1 VNSQRSMAHLIA
13 PDYSQQF
20 LFPPA
25 LEDFVPADHPARFV
39 REFVDELDLATL
51 GFVIPAAM
59 DGRPAFA
66 PSLLLKIWVYGYFNS
81 IRSTRKLEAACNE
94 HLSLL
99 WLTGMIA
106 PDHNTLW
113 RFWRDNK
120 KALREVFR
128 QTVKV
133 AVTSGC
139 VGFALQ
145 ALDGTKIEAAASGYS
160 GWSKKYMEQLLAALD
175 ESLKETEL
183 KLVQENA
190 QETVGY
196 RLPAG
201 LTERKALR
209 EQIKAGL
216 AQLAADGRKNYHP
229 VEPESRRMKLGNGTN
244 RFAYNAQIVADGK
257 EGVIVACENTRQEND
272 TGQLVPMIEEAK
284 KNVGVAAH
292 QTTTLAD
299 AGYSAGVDLQQA
311 EQKGLSVLVPVPDGN
326 KDNPY
331 ALQHFKFDSENQTV
345 TCPRGIKLDHTGH
358 ITKRGMRVERF
369 RCHCKD
375 CPVRNDCTK
384 DRKGRLIEMWPFTP
398 AFERMRKRL
407 DDPAQ
412 NQIFEHRGRIVE
424 RCFAQI
430 KQHDR
435 FRRWTVW
442 GLEGVKTQWSLIC
455 AAFNLQIL
463 FRQWKNRP
471 KSQAAAAVVADKLR
485 FALALD
491 AVYRCCYL
499 FFGLFASRR
508 LFAPSVVP

>member
-1 VNSQRSMAHLIA
+1 MAHLIA
-13 PDYSQQF
+13 PDYGEQF

-51 GFVIPAAM
+51 GFEVPAAV

-120 KALREVFR
+120 MALREVFR

-160 GWSKKYMEQLLAALD
+160 GWSKKYMEKLLAALD

-183 KLVQENA
+183 KLVEENA
-190 QETVGY
+190 QETSGY

-201 LTERKALR
+201 LAERQALR
-209 EQIKAGL
+209 ERIKAGL
-216 AQLAADGRKNYHP
+216 AQVAADRRQHCHP
-229 VEPESRRMKLGNGTN
+229 VEPEARRMKLGNGTN
-244 RFAYNAQIVADGK
+244 RFAYNAQLVADEQ

-272 TGQLVPMIEEAK
+272 TGQLVPMIEQVRE
-284 KNVGVAAH
+284 NVGIAAH
-292 QTTTLAD
+292 QATTLAD
-299 AGYSAGVDLQQA
+299 TGYSAGIDLQQA
-311 EQKGLSVLVPVPDGN
+311 EEKGLSVLVPVPDGN

-331 ALQHFKFDSENQTV
+331 ALQHFTFDPQNQTV
-345 TCPRGIKLDHTGH
+345 TCPRGVKLDHTGH
-358 ITKRGMRVERF
+358 TTKRGMRVERF

-384 DRKGRLIEMWPFTP
+384 DRKGRLIEIWPFTP

-407 DDPAQ
+407 EDPAQ
-412 NQIFEHRGRIVE
+412 NQLFENRGRIVE

-463 FRQWKNRP
+463 FRHWKNQRRT
-471 KSQAAAAVVADKLR
+471 QAATAVIARRMQFEQLDKGTFSS
-485 FALALD
+485 FAI
-491 AVYRCCYL
+491 
-499 FFGLFASRR
+499 
-508 LFAPSVVP
+508 PSLHSEVFVCKRDFPFRPA

>member
-1 VNSQRSMAHLIA
+1 MAHVIA
-13 PDYSQQF
+13 PDYGEQF

-39 REFVDELDLATL
+39 REFVSELDLPTL
-51 GFVIPAAM
+51 GFVTPAAVE
-59 DGRPAFA
+59 GRPPYA
-66 PSLLLKIWVYGYFNS
+66 PSLLLTIWLYGYFQG
-81 IRSTRKLEAACNE
+81 IRSTRKLEAACHE

-106 PDHNTLW
+106 PDHNSLW

-128 QTVKV
+128 QTVRV
-133 AVTSGC
+133 AVASGC
-139 VGFALQ
+139 VGLALQ
-145 ALDGTKIEAAASGYS
+145 ALDGTRIEAAASGYS
-160 GWSKKYMEQLLAALD
+160 GWSKEYMEKLLAALD
-175 ESLKETEL
+175 ESLQTTEL

-190 QETVGY
+190 EEAPDY

-201 LTERKALR
+201 LAQRQALR

-216 AQLAADGRKNYHP
+216 AQLAADKREYYHP
-229 VEPESRRMKLGNGTN
+229 VEPEARRMKLGNGTN
-244 RFAYNAQIVADGK
+244 RFAYNAQVVADEK
-257 EGVIVACENTRQEND
+257 EGVIVACETIRQENE
-272 TGQLVPMIEEAK
+272 TGQLVPMIEQARQ
-284 KNVGVAAH
+284 NVGIAGQ

-299 AGYSAGVDLQQA
+299 SGYSAGADLQEA
-311 EQKGLSVLVPVPDGN
+311 EKKGLSVLVPPPDGN

-331 ALQHFKFDSENQTV
+331 ALQHFKFDPQNQTV
-345 TCPRGIKLDHTGH
+345 TCPRGVKLDHTGH
-358 ITKRGMRVERF
+358 TTKRGTRVERF

-384 DRKGRLIEMWPFTP
+384 DRKGRLIEIWPFAP
-398 AFERMRKRL
+398 SIERMRQRL

-412 NQIFEHRGRIVE
+412 ARIFSQRSRIVE

-442 GLEGVKTQWSLIC
+442 GLEGVKTQWSMLC
-455 AAFNLQIL
+455 TAFNLRIL
-463 FRQWKNRP
+463 FQRWQNRP
-471 KSQAAAAVVADKLR
+471 KPLTTVSAFAVKLCSGSL
-485 FALALD
+485 LAR
-491 AVYRCCYL
+491 AFHPFSRSHL
-499 FFGLFASRR
+499 FF
-508 LFAPSVVP
+508 PSSPHSYHLHPQLP